1 MQRYGT
7 DPMFNNIT
15 IYNGIILCERAAT
28 GAVTIVADRRRKC
41 DCCCR
46 SRVVGLAW
54 RLRPDCSCWSRA
66 SSAKHGGILAGKTRR
81 ARAYARRRRLDTAVD
96 GPRRRTHA
104 SPAAAAWPRAPPTD
118 ADHSWCAGGGC
129 GGKYGAR
136 RFRGGRIPYNLPA
149 AAASCV
155 RRRRIFLFFF
165 AGGGGRPLTRIIVTI
180 IISLSS
186 LSSSTAVVIVI
197 LFAGAPEFYITSGRA
212 TDWDRNGRAQVKV

>member
-1 MQRYGT
+1 ML
-7 DPMFNNIT
+7 NNIT
-15 IYNGIILCERAAT
+15 IYNDIILCARAAT
-28 GAVTIVADRRRKC
+28 GAVIIVTDRRRKC

-81 ARAYARRRRLDTAVD
+81 ARAYARRRRHDTAVD
-96 GPRRRTHA
+96 GPHHRTHA

-129 GGKYGAR
+129 GGKFGAR

-155 RRRRIFLFFF
+155 RRRRIFFFL
-165 AGGGGRPLTRIIVTI
+165 AGGSGRPLTRIIVII

-186 LSSSTAVVIVI
+186 TAAVIIVI
-197 LFAGAPEFYITSGRA
+197 LFACAPEFHITSGRA
-212 TDWDRNGRAQVKV
+212 TV